1 MFGWYIYGWVGGG
14 VGRDVIV
21 HMIMGFFVFMCYYV
35 QYGGHEHCMAMLYGL
50 YAMLKKKEWGKKGT
64 D

>member
-1 MFGWYIYGWVGGG
+1 VGGG